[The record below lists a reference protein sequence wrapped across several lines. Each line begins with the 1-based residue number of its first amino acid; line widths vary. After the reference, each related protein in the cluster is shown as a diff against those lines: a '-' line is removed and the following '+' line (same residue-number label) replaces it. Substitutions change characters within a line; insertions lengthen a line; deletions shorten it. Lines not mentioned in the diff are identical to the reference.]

1 MVDTLKV
8 RRALRWLEGLEI
20 PLVRTIYK
28 FIVLVFWFFVIKVV
42 LEGLGIC

>member
-1 MVDTLKV
+1 MVDTLRI
-8 RRALRWLEGLEI
+8 RRVIRKLEGLKI